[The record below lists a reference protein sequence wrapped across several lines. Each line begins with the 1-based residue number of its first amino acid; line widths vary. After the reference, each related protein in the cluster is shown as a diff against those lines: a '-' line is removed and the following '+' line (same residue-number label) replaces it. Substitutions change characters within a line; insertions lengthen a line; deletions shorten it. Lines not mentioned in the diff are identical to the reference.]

1 MFVPT
6 IQADKPRSER
16 KARGS
21 GHLRRAE
28 LLAAAQKIFTVA
40 GYEGATIRKIAEE
53 VGVSSTALYMY
64 FQDKSQIM
72 LEICVH
78 ALEELYLKLEAIT
91 VDEREPVQKVRAVL
105 EVLLRFGFEQPTA
118 YQLLYCVAPKDVNER
133 RNDVIAPLTRSCF
146 QRTLQA
152 VEAAIAAGQ
161 MRQDMPARA
170 ITECL
175 IAACHGLVSIRL
187 ANPIAPWSEPEVQV
201 KVLLDGLFD
210 GFAAK

>member
-1 MFVPT
+1 MPT

-78 ALEELYLKLEAIT
+78 ALEQLYLKLEAIS

-170 ITECL
+170 MTEAL

-201 KVLLDGLFD
+201 RVLLDGLFD

>member
-1 MFVPT
+1 VT
-6 IQADKPRSER
+6 TTQADRPRSER

-28 LLAAAQKIFTVA
+28 LLAAAEKIFTVA

-78 ALEELYLKLEAIT
+78 ALESLHQRLEAISSEKR
-91 VDEREPVQKVRAVL
+91 DPLARVRAIL
-105 EVLLRFGFEQPTA
+105 EVMLRFGFEQPTA
-118 YQLLYCVAPKDVNER
+118 YQLLYCVAPKEINER
-133 RNDVIAPLTRSCF
+133 RNEVIAPLSRSCF
-146 QRTLQA
+146 QLTQQA

-161 MRQDMPARA
+161 LRQDMPPRTL
-170 ITECL
+170 TEAL
-175 IAACHGLVSIRL
+175 IASCHGLIGMRL
-187 ANPIAPWSEPEVQV
+187 ANPYAPWTDPQEMTR
-201 KVLLDGLFD
+201 VLLDGLFE
-210 GFAAK
+210 GFGPK

>member
-1 MFVPT
+1 M
-6 IQADKPRSER
+6 IHAERPRSER

-78 ALEELYLKLEAIT
+78 ALEDLYKQLEAIT

-152 VEAAIAAGQ
+152 VEAAVAAGQ
-161 MRQDMPARA
+161 MRNDMPTRA
-170 ITECL
+170 MTECL

-187 ANPIAPWSEPEVQV
+187 ANPLAPWSEPELQCRVMLDG
-201 KVLLDGLFD
+201 LLDG
-210 GFAAK
+210 FAVR

>member
-1 MFVPT
+1 MQT
-6 IQADKPRSER
+6 MQAEKPRSER

-28 LLAAAQKIFTVA
+28 LLAAAQKIFTTS

-78 ALEELYLKLEAIT
+78 ALEELYIKLEAISG
-91 VDEREPVQKVRAVL
+91 DDRQPIEKVRAL
-105 EVLLRFGFEQPTA
+105 LQVLLRFGFEQPTA
-118 YQLLYCVAPKDVNER
+118 YQLLYCVATKDVNER
-133 RNDVIAPLTRSCF
+133 RNEVIAPLTHSCF
-146 QRTLQA
+146 TRTLNA

-170 ITECL
+170 MTEAL

-187 ANPIAPWSEPEVQV
+187 ANPIAPWSEPEVQI

>member
-1 MFVPT
+1 MTT
-6 IQADKPRSER
+6 IQVERPRSER

-28 LLAAAQKIFTVA
+28 LLAAAEKIFTVA

-78 ALEELYLKLEAIT
+78 ALEDLYRQLEEIS
-91 VDEREPVQKVRAVL
+91 VGEDQPVQKVRGVL

-146 QRTLQA
+146 ERTLQA
-152 VEAAIAAGQ
+152 VEAAVAVGQ
-161 MRQDMPARA
+161 MRNDMPPRA
-170 ITECL
+170 MTECL

-187 ANPIAPWSEPEVQV
+187 ANPMAPWSPPAVQIS
-201 KVLLDGLFD
+201 VLLDGLFE
-210 GFAAK
+210 GFRSK

>member
-1 MFVPT
+1 M
-6 IQADKPRSER
+6 IQAERPRSER

-78 ALEELYLKLEAIT
+78 ALEDLYKQLEAIT

-146 QRTLQA
+146 QRTQQA
-152 VEAAIAAGQ
+152 VESAVAAGQ
-161 MRQDMPARA
+161 MRADMPPRA
-170 ITECL
+170 MTECL

-187 ANPIAPWSEPEVQV
+187 ANPIAPWSEPELQMRVM
-201 KVLLDGLFD
+201 LDGLLQ
-210 GFAAK
+210 GFAVR

>member
-1 MFVPT
+1 MPT

-28 LLAAAQKIFTVA
+28 LLAAAEKIFTVA

-152 VEAAIAAGQ
+152 VESAIAAGQ

-170 ITECL
+170 MTEAL

-201 KVLLDGLFD
+201 RVLLDGLFD

>member
-1 MFVPT
+1 MTT
-6 IQADKPRSER
+6 IQAEKPRSER

-40 GYEGATIRKIAEE
+40 GYEGATIRRIAEE

-78 ALEELYLKLEAIT
+78 ALEELYQQLEAIS

-146 QRTLQA
+146 QRTQQA
-152 VEAAIAAGQ
+152 VEAAVAAGQ
-161 MRQDMPARA
+161 MRTDMPPRA
-170 ITECL
+170 MTEAL
-175 IAACHGLVSIRL
+175 VAACHGLVSIRL
-187 ANPIAPWSEPEVQV
+187 ANPMAPWTEPEVQIRV
-201 KVLLDGLFD
+201 MLDGLLE
-210 GFAAK
+210 GFGAK